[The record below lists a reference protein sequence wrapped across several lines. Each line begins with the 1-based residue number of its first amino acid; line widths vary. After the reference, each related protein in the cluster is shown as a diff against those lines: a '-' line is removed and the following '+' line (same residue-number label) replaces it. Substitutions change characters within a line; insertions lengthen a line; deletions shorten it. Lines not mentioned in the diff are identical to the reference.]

1 MSKEL
6 LPCPFCGGRAITLNY
21 YPYSATKVPVNT
33 VKCEQCRANSGDWS
47 KMDSA
52 IEAWNRRTFT
62 PLVNITEEVR
72 NMRDRGWCDQST
84 VLDKV
89 NDDISKEWNRRK

>member
-1 MSKEL
+1 MYIMISMDIYRCVLLMDVGMIEKWFDTKEE
-6 LPCPFCGGRAITLNY
+6 A
-21 YPYSATKVPVNT
+21 V
-33 VKCEQCRANSGDWS
+33 
-47 KMDSA
+47 
-52 IEAWNRRTFT
+52 EAWNRRTFT

-89 NDDISKEWNRRK
+89 NDDISKAWNTRV